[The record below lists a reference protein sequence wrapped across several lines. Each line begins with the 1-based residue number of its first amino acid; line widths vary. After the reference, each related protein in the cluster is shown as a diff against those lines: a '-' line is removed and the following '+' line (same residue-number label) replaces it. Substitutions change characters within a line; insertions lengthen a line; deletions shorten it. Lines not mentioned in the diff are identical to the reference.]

1 MHNHHTKHTP
11 ELIRAALAHIP
22 ANLPRDEWA
31 RVAMSIK
38 SEYPDDTGRGLFEGW
53 SAGADGYD
61 KQACASTWRSIKAGG
76 GVTVATLL
84 HMAKQNGFEL
94 PKPDQTAPRPSPAE
108 QAAQR
113 ARAQEAA
120 AAEAAR
126 RAAEHEGAAAEAQA
140 YWEGNCTDVTDPGQA
155 PYLARKGVLPFGVR
169 FDRSSKELVIPL
181 RDGEGKLWNV
191 QRIAPTKP
199 ERGTDK
205 LFIRGA
211 KKSGLCHLIGQVQA
225 PGALLVAEGYATSS
239 QPAPSDRPARGCGF

>member
-84 HMAKQNGFEL
+84 HMAKQHGFEL
-94 PKPDQTAPRPSPAE
+94 PKYGQAGAAPSAPANRCGAARNTAPARPVRPRSPQWPPHRHA
-108 QAAQR
+108 
-113 ARAQEAA
+113 
-120 AAEAAR
+120 
-126 RAAEHEGAAAEAQA
+126 
-140 YWEGNCTDVTDPGQA
+140 
-155 PYLARKGVLPFGVR
+155 
-169 FDRSSKELVIPL
+169 
-181 RDGEGKLWNV
+181 
-191 QRIAPTKP
+191 
-199 ERGTDK
+199 
-205 LFIRGA
+205 
-211 KKSGLCHLIGQVQA
+211 
-225 PGALLVAEGYATSS
+225 
-239 QPAPSDRPARGCGF
+239 